1 MNIINSKGGITSILI
16 EGHERFWKIDKKRN
30 KKLLENWIYA
40 NSTHT
45 IDLLRFFGGD
55 YKKIY
60 TLKKSFKQKNG
71 DHFSMILRSNKNII
85 ATYISNWY
93 SPDGWSINLFGN
105 GITIIYN
112 PLKIDKN
119 FKPGFYEQMIS
130 FKSLIKSKKLKWP
143 AQDMT
148 QAFKS
153 VELIRKIIN

>member
-1 MNIINSKGGITSILI
+1 
-16 EGHERFWKIDKKRN
+16 
-30 KKLLENWIYA
+30 LLANWIYA

-45 IDLLRFFGGD
+45 IDLLRFFGGE
-55 YKKIY
+55 YNKIY

-93 SPDGWSINLFGN
+93 SPDGWSIKLFGN
-105 GITIIYN
+105 GITIIFN
-112 PLKIDKN
+112 PLEKGYVIDKNFKVSNIEPSKFDKN
-119 FKPGFYEQMIS
+119 FKPGFYEQMIN

-153 VELIRKIIN
+153 VDLIRQILN